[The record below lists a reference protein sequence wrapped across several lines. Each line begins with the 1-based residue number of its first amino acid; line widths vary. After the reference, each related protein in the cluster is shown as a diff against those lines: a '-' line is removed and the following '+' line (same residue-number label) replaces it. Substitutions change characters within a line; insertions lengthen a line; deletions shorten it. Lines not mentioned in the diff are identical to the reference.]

1 MQNIRGRG
9 VSCRGVLTVM
19 RCRGVVGARSQGR
32 FGALIALALTTGL
45 VMGCGAGGPAVEPAT
60 GVVTMDGSPV
70 AGATVI
76 FTPAA
81 GGVSATGI
89 TGSDGRFSLA
99 SVVSGKSW
107 PGAGVGSYTVTVSK
121 VEVDAAASIDP
132 NDPKYDPL
140 ASVNPGAGPK
150 YVVPRG
156 YGAAATSGL
165 TATIAKGKN
174 DVKFELDSKFKPAN

>member
-1 MQNIRGRG
+1 
-9 VSCRGVLTVM
+9 
-19 RCRGVVGARSQGR
+19 
-32 FGALIALALTTGL
+32 
-45 VMGCGAGGPAVEPAT
+45 
-60 GVVTMDGSPV
+60 MDGSPV

-76 FTPAA
+76 FTPAS
-81 GGVSATGI
+81 GGLSATGI
-89 TGSDGRFSLA
+89 TGSDGKFSLA

-107 PGAGVGSYTVTVSK
+107 PGAGVGSYTVAVSK
-121 VEVDAAASIDP
+121 VESAATSSIDP

-150 YVVPRG
+150 YVVPQG

-174 DVKFELDSKFKPAN
+174 DFKFELDSKFKPAK